1 MVLNKKITI
10 LQVLP
15 DLNSGGVERGT
26 LEVNKYLANNGH
38 RTLVVSNGGRMVEE
52 LIRDKGEHFKLG
64 VGKKNLFVIFSI
76 FKLINFIKIN
86 KIDIV
91 HARSRLPAWIC
102 FLALNLIKKDNRPI
116 FITTVH
122 GPYTVNYYSSIM
134 TKGEKVIVVSE
145 MIMEYVLQN
154 YRIDRKKLVLNYRGV
169 SDKIFPYNFKAS
181 QKWLRKW
188 HKDFPQTRNK
198 IILTLPGRITRWK
211 GQDDFIIVM
220 KGIIKK
226 YPNVHGLIVG
236 DAGKNLKFTKELKTL
251 VTQHGLNQ
259 NISFVG
265 NRKDIKE
272 IMSISKIV
280 FSLSKEPEA
289 FGRISLES
297 LSLGIPVIAYSH
309 GGVKEQLIK
318 LLPTGLIEVGKI
330 NDVVNLAL
338 RWITKPPKIKKNNF
352 FTLKKMLQNTM
363 NVYDKAVKKKWEAS
377 LDEKRKCQ
385 LND

>member
-26 LEVNKYLANNGH
+26 LEINKYLANKGH
-38 RTLVVSNGGRMVEE
+38 RTLVISNGGRMVRE
-52 LIRDKGEHFKLG
+52 LKSDKGEHFKLG
-64 VGKKNLFVIFSI
+64 VGKKNLFVIFTV
-76 FKLINFIKIN
+76 FKLINFIKKN

-102 FLALNLIKKDNRPI
+102 FFAINCIKKNNRPI

-122 GPYTVNYYSSIM
+122 GPYSVNFYSSIM

-145 MIMEYVLQN
+145 MIREYVLKN
-154 YRIDRKKLVLNYRGV
+154 YKIDRKKIVLNYRGV
-169 SDKIFPYNFKAS
+169 SDKNFPFNYKPS
-181 QKWLRKW
+181 QKWLKKW
-188 HKDFPQTRNK
+188 HKDFPQTKNK

-211 GQDDFIIVM
+211 GQDDFIIVL
-220 KGIIKK
+220 KEIIKK
-226 YPNVHGLIVG
+226 NSNVHALIVG
-236 DAGKNLKFTKELKTL
+236 DKDKNLKFTKELKEIVKKL
-251 VTQHGLNQ
+251 GLEQ

-272 IMSISKIV
+272 IMSISRIV

-318 LLPTGLIEVGKI
+318 LLPKGLIKVGNI
-330 NDVVNLAL
+330 YDVVNLAL
-338 RWITKPPKIKKNNF
+338 RWIAKPPKIKKNNF
-352 FTLKKMLQNTM
+352 FTLKKMLQNTLD
-363 NVYDKAVKKKWEAS
+363 VYEKAVEEKWEAS
-377 LDEKRKCQ
+377 IDKKR
-385 LND
+385 